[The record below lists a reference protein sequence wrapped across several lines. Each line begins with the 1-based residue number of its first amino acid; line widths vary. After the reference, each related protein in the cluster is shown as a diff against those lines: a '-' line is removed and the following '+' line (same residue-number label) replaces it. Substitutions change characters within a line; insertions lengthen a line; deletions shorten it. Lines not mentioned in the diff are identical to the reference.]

1 MNRLIQLVQRLVSE
15 WRVAK
20 TESLRRMAEWSRNTK
35 WIRPSTIG
43 ERGERAA
50 TRHLKR
56 NGLRIITTGYRNRL
70 GEIDI
75 VALDKDTVVF
85 AEVKTRRHHGTGHP
99 AEAVDERK
107 QKQLGRLALAF
118 CKQHGLGD
126 TRARFDIVAVT
137 WPDNNKS
144 PKIEHI
150 PDAFALPS
158 VGIAGG

>member
-1 MNRLIQLVQRLVSE
+1 MNRFIQLVQRLVDI
-15 WRVAK
+15 WTVAK
-20 TESLRRMAEWSRNTK
+20 NESLRRIAVWSRKTG
-35 WIRPSTIG
+35 WFRPLTIG

-50 TRHLKR
+50 TRHLKKH
-56 NGLRIITTGYRNRL
+56 GLRIITTGFRNRL

-85 AEVKTRRHHGTGHP
+85 AEVKTRRHHGAGHP

-107 QKQLGRLALAF
+107 QQQLGRLALAF

-137 WPDNNKS
+137 WPDTNKS
-144 PKIEHI
+144 PTIKHI
-150 PDAFALPS
+150 PNAFALPS
-158 VGIAGG
+158 VGIRG